1 MLLILAHVHELRDV
15 RQFARA
21 QPGGPAQHGAGLVNL
36 AGDAVAL
43 RFLAFEIVVQPL
55 QRLLDGRV
63 RGVRL
68 VAHVV
73 QQSLALLI

>member
-15 RQFARA
+15 RQFA
-21 QPGGPAQHGAGLVNL
+21 GPAWYSAQHGAGLVHL
-36 AGDAVAL
+36 AGDAGAL
-43 RFLAFEIVVQPL
+43 RFLAFVIVVQPL